1 MHRSNENQTQR
12 FKGHFRIGYTISSP
26 RVIGWTILGRWIR
39 FVILY
44 FINQRIIA
52 NMIIYVK
59 TLKGKTIILDVY
71 PHGTIGSV
79 KEMIEL

>member
-1 MHRSNENQTQR
+1 
-12 FKGHFRIGYTISSP
+12 
-26 RVIGWTILGRWIR
+26 
-39 FVILY
+39 
-44 FINQRIIA
+44 
-52 NMIIYVK
+52 MIIYVK